1 MPGFGIISHVMSEMA
16 NKRVFGFIATV
27 YAMVGIGLLGF
38 IVWAHHMYT
47 VGLDVDTRIYFT
59 AATMVIAVP
68 TGVKVFS

>member
-1 MPGFGIISHVMSEMA
+1 MISHVLSEMSQ
-16 NKRVFGFIATV
+16 KRVFGYIAMV
-27 YAMVGIGLLGF
+27 YAMVGIGRLGF

-68 TGVKVFS
+68 TGVKVFSWLATI